1 MIFTNK
7 TIDKLDK
14 MIDDA
19 LNGTFSESS
28 YDETRMSRLES
39 KWKEF
44 LGNSV
49 LSNQNLEAERRR
61 LEQFISDIS
70 HQTKTPMTNIK
81 MYTELLYEEA
91 EKINTSNRSAAEV
104 DKMNSS
110 THSDTEA
117 DNMNS
122 STHSAAE
129 VDKMNSS
136 IHLASESVRINSS
149 NHSSA
154 ELEKSTQKILKYAE
168 EIKRQNQ
175 RLEFLVD
182 SLTKLSRLESGT
194 LEVVAEHSDVNEL
207 INSAVAAAKPK
218 AVAKNI
224 TFMVQNDAGEDGR
237 TASFDMKWTLEALL
251 NVLDNAVKY
260 SPDGGKVTVSTS
272 DTNMYLAIH
281 VVDEG
286 KGISE
291 EDAAKIFG
299 RFYRSSDY
307 QQEEGV
313 GIGLYLTREILSK
326 EDGYIKVIPNDKR
339 EGGEFIIYL
348 RK

>member
-91 EKINTSNRSAAEV
+91 VKINTSNRSAAEA

-117 DNMNS
+117 D
-122 STHSAAE
+122 
-129 VDKMNSS
+129 KMNSS
-136 IHLASESVRINSS
+136 IHSAGESVRINSS

-175 RLEFLVD
+175 RLEFLID

-260 SPDGGKVTVSTS
+260 SPDGGKVTVSTF

>member
-1 MIFTNK
+1 
-7 TIDKLDK
+7 

-91 EKINTSNRSAAEV
+91 VKINTSNHSAAEA

-117 DNMNS
+117 DKMNS
-122 STHSAAE
+122 STHSAG
-129 VDKMNSS
+129 
-136 IHLASESVRINSS
+136 ESVRINSS

-175 RLEFLVD
+175 RLEFLID